1 MRTVV
6 RSRWLVTSGE
16 EDGLPRIIPEGAVVI
31 EDGHVL
37 EIGVFDELK
46 SRFADAPVV
55 GTGRDVVMP
64 GFVNAHHH
72 VGLTPLQLGSPDL
85 ALELWWISRLAARTV
100 DLRLDTLYSAFEM
113 IESGVTTVQHLHG
126 RVGGPVDAMVGKAQ
140 NVIDAYREVGMR
152 VSYSSAVRDQNRLLY
167 QADETLLASLPPDLA
182 DGVQRILRA
191 QHATMTDHA
200 NLVESLVS
208 TYRGDERVAVQLA
221 PGNLHWCSDDALEQ
235 LRALSERHDL
245 PLHMHLDETK
255 YQREYARKRTGGSA
269 IAHLDRLGLLTERMT
284 LGHGVWFTEDDI
296 RRISRAGARICS
308 NCSSNLRLRS
318 GIAPLNAF
326 AEAEV
331 EVAVGIDEAGIND
344 DRDMFQELRMMLRV
358 HRTPGMDEDIPT
370 PASVFRMATEHGANT
385 TPFGR
390 KIGAL
395 KPGRA
400 ADIVI
405 VDWDALAYPY
415 LDAAVAPID
424 ALVQRARPG
433 HVKLVMVAGEPIYRD
448 GQFLKID
455 KAQILSD
462 LAESLRRPL
471 SELEESNAHVAKEL
485 MPYVRQFYRDYI
497 PHPARKP
504 FYVQNS
510 R

>member
-1 MRTVV
+1 M
-6 RSRWLVTSGE
+6 VTSDD
-16 EDGLPRIIPEGAVVI
+16 EDGLPYVIPEGAIVI
-31 EDGHVL
+31 EDGLVL
-37 EIGVFDELK
+37 EIGVFDELR

-55 GTGRDVVMP
+55 GTGGDVAMP

-140 NVIDAYREVGMR
+140 DVIDAYREVGMR

-167 QADETLLASLPPDLA
+167 QADETLLASLSPDLA
-182 DGVQRILRA
+182 DRVQRILQA
-191 QHATMTDHA
+191 QHATITDHA
-200 NLVESLVS
+200 NLVETLIS
-208 TYRGDERVAVQLA
+208 TYRGDERVEVQLA
-221 PGNLHWCSDDALEQ
+221 PGNLHWCSDDALKQ
-235 LRALSERHDL
+235 LRTLSEQHDL

-269 IAHLDRLGLLTERMT
+269 IAHLDGLGLLTDRMT
-284 LGHGVWFTEDDI
+284 LGHGVWFTEDDV
-296 RRISRAGARICS
+296 RRISRVGAHICS

-326 AEAEV
+326 ANAGV
-331 EVAVGIDEAGIND
+331 EVAIGIDEAGIND

-358 HRTPGMDEDIPT
+358 HRTPGMDDDIPT
-370 PASVFRMATEHGANT
+370 PASVFRMATEYGART
-385 TPFGR
+385 TPFGK

-395 KPGRA
+395 KKGRA
-400 ADIVI
+400 ADIVM

-448 GQFLKID
+448 GQFLKVE
-455 KAQILSD
+455 KARILGQ

-471 SELEESNAHVAKEL
+471 SELEESNARVAKEL
-485 MPYVRQFYRDYI
+485 MPYVRQFYKNYI
-497 PHPARKP
+497 TTPAKDP
-504 FYVQNS
+504 FYIHNS